1 MSTISRTA
9 PSRIT
14 CRWWGNRSGFTCT
27 SRYGRASVFT
37 GGGIGR
43 ATMPPPGAGTPGAG
57 PASVSVRGG
66 PRGGIAATASRSR
79 AISAFAMFTSARR
92 PAICASRCAIRAI
105 STEGSEPTPA
115 ASWMA
120 DGEPTDAAIA
130 TTGGRTTCAH

>member
-1 MSTISRTA
+1 MIVEGKMSCGGREEGEA
-9 PSRIT
+9 VA
-14 CRWWGNRSGFTCT
+14 SGVLLH
-27 SRYGRASVFT
+27 RAV
-37 GGGIGR
+37 
-43 ATMPPPGAGTPGAG
+43 
-57 PASVSVRGG
+57 
-66 PRGGIAATASRSR
+66 GGIAATASRSR

-130 TTGGRTTCAH
+130 TTGGRTTWAH